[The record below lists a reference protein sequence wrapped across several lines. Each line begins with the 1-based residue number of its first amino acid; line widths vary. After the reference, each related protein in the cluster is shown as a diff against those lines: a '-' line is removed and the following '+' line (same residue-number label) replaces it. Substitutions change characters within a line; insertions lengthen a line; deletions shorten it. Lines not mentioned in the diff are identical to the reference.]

1 MMNRNINLFIL
12 TCSLLVT
19 VSVAGSFVDKRD
31 GQKYKTIKI
40 GAQTWMADNLRYRA
54 RLFYCFDGYE
64 SNCQRFGRMYPWHI
78 AMNLSPLKAYEN
90 DKSKEYVKKEHQGI
104 CPNGWHIPSVE
115 EFDTLAS
122 NIGSL
127 WDDSPRMKRLSSD
140 FREAAMLDPKGFKLK
155 YGGQLQIFGYEYYR
169 GFKEIDALAAA
180 RFYKKGKSGEYPLNY
195 VYKDLN
201 HFIAFATTDVEGETT
216 CDYGAYSDNYNFVFE
231 ATRIYRGAAATYIR
245 CVKNFECPK
254 GEEFYEGRCQK
265 PFDCNDNEY
274 FVDKWNCQTLPENG
288 QRNKGTG
295 FSCKKGFV
303 KVEKYD
309 EYVCKE
315 LAKCGDDEYNVSK
328 FECALLPN
336 HSKKTKNGF
345 TCDKGYD
352 KVKED
357 GYYECVKPYSCGEAE
372 YSISKYKCKSLP
384 QNAHRDD
391 KTKIGFKC
399 DDGYDRV
406 EIAGENYCRKA
417 YDCQENEY
425 SLGKYEC
432 KILPPNAHK
441 NEKEGFSCDEGFYE
455 KKLNGIITC
464 EIPYVCE
471 ATEYAV
477 DKWNCALLPNYA
489 KRKETDGFTC
499 DEGYDLYQGE
509 CYPLHPK

>member
-1 MMNRNINLFIL
+1 MKWNINLFIL
-12 TCSLLVT
+12 TCTLLAT
-19 VSVAGSFVDKRD
+19 YSVAGSFIDKRD

-40 GAQTWMADNLRYRA
+40 GEQTWMADNLRYRA

-64 SNCQRFGRMYPWHI
+64 NNCQKFGRMYPWHI
-78 AMNLSPLKAYEN
+78 AMNLSPQKAYDNEE
-90 DKSKEYVKKEHQGI
+90 SKEYVKKEHQGI

-127 WDDSPRMKRLSSD
+127 WDDSPRMKRFSSD
-140 FREAAMLDPKGFKLK
+140 YREAAMLDPPG
-155 YGGQLQIFGYEYYR
+155 

-216 CDYGAYSDNYNFVFE
+216 CDYGAYSDNYNFAFE

-254 GEEFYEGRCQK
+254 GEELYEGLCQK

-303 KVEKYD
+303 KVKEYD

-315 LAKCGDDEYNVSK
+315 LVKCGDDEYNVSR

-357 GYYECVKPYSCGEAE
+357 RYYECIKPYSCGEAE
-372 YSISKYKCKSLP
+372 YSISKYKCKLLP

-391 KTKIGFKC
+391 KTKVGFKC
-399 DDGYDRV
+399 DEGYDGV
-406 EIAGENYCRKA
+406 EFAGEIYCRKA

-441 NEKEGFSCDEGFYE
+441 NEKEGFSCDEG
-455 KKLNGIITC
+455 
-464 EIPYVCE
+464 
-471 ATEYAV
+471 
-477 DKWNCALLPNYA
+477 
-489 KRKETDGFTC
+489 
-499 DEGYDLYQGE
+499 YDLYQGE
-509 CYPLHPK
+509 CYPLHLK